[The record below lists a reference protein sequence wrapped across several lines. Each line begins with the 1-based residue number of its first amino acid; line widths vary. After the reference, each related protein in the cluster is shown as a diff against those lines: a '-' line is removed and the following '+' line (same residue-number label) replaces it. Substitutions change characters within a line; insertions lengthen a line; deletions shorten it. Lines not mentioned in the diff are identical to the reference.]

1 MKSGFVKRP
10 GMVTRV
16 QKVVVTAVLA
26 VSAVVGL
33 SGSTAGAWSTDDGAV
48 AFFNDGPGECFEHF
62 SRSTVVDATGN
73 MYMGGHFS
81 GVCDFD
87 PGPGIALLTSTLASD
102 CVSNCVEA
110 NYRRDG
116 FMVKLDAA
124 GSLVWAKRFGSNG
137 KDAITDMALTPAGN
151 IVVAGRFRYSIDF
164 DADGVMDLVAHFS
177 SSTGGSFVAKFDSSG
192 NNLWAHQTS
201 ATAGFAKVAVDG
213 TGNIFVSVD
222 IASSSFD
229 YDPGPGVVNVS
240 YNSPLAAARETTLT
254 KFDSSGNFVWVKGVG
269 GCDCSWRNADVS
281 VDGAGNIYLAGSFN
295 HEHDFDP
302 GPGTAILTPSSP
314 EDYSNTDVSA
324 FIVKLDSSGNYVWA
338 KQHGGRPA
346 GDAYTNSFLT
356 VDNSGNVY
364 TTGTYLSHE
373 DNSVDFDPGPGTFN
387 LPSTGGYS
395 GDRSIYVL
403 KLDTSGNFVWAKSVA
418 SGPIETTSGVEFGLN
433 HGSSIAFD
441 GSGNVYTYGRC
452 FGPVYFDTTS
462 LLCNTN
468 ENFDPSAPYPPSGQS
483 GANRYKY
490 APFLWKLDSA
500 GNHVWTK
507 TFFDTDDSVGDKF
520 GSTYAVS
527 NVVLDSSDNIYL
539 SQYFKYNNGNF
550 AGVIWDFDPGPGT
563 AIMSG
568 DANMRTGFYVTK
580 LDSSGN
586 LAPGGMNL
594 TTGSI
599 TVSPTSVTVAESGT
613 TATFTVVLGA
623 LPASD
628 VVLSLTASDT
638 GEATIDKST
647 LTFTGG
653 NWNTPQTVTVTGIS
667 DDAVDGDQNSTI
679 TISVVDASSPA
690 TYQAVADSQISVVT
704 TDTGST
710 TPTLIT
716 GMTATQCGT
725 GLEPTP
731 DGNNC
736 VPMEIPLLPP
746 TAVSVDISL
755 FASAAG
761 SDGYVNWVPSTT
773 NGLLEYVLAWF
784 GPSGQPQTRTFDNTE
799 IPEDV
804 FYDLEDGIHS
814 FEVLGSYANGGFTTS
829 NRAYISVPTPP
840 PPPTENPEPIE
851 VEPFDCEA
859 FPSLIQVMGTPGLGH
874 TVKQLDV
881 QTGAY
886 SDIFSISFN
895 RNPRYTHLNGIGIN
909 PVDGALYGLM
919 RVKGFGY
926 LVRFDMAGNVGFVAR
941 VPAHSNAGDV
951 DGLGR
956 FIWPSGKKFYAISG
970 IADMDSFS
978 DPGDAVDMSRISPV
992 HTRSGSG
999 GHGIADAAALKVDL
1013 GQGERYYAMGVHT
1026 SDRKLRIYSY
1036 DNPTGFWTIDLKING
1051 SPAQLT
1057 NGGFGAAWS
1066 HEDKIY
1072 FSSNS
1077 GDGVYEILIPSVNL
1091 NAGTANIRRVA
1102 NSQASAIN
1110 DGTTCIGIDF
1120 IPPPPTT
1127 TTTPNPT
1134 EPDPTSNPF
1143 APDPTEPDPVPDPTE
1158 PDPTEPV
1165 PAPDPTEPG
1174 PLPQPS
1180 EPDPAPEPFA
1190 PDPTEPDPAPDPTEP
1205 DPTELL
1211 EEDETPTSTTTTL
1224 NIEEEVTSQALSK
1237 VETEDN
1243 EGLDEQST
1251 KEALGRTSDSG
1262 SSTWRIILIF
1272 FAGAGIFL
1280 IVAVLRRK
1288 RCLHCGRPL
1297 TLKDDILLDDD
1308 DNPECEENPEGEE
1321 HELRSDN
1328 RNEHENTVQSN

>member
-1 MKSGFVKRP
+1 MFPLSVAVDGSGNVY
-10 GMVTRV
+10 
-16 QKVVVTAVLA
+16 
-26 VSAVVGL
+26 S
-33 SGSTAGAWSTDDGAV
+33 AGAVGGGATIDFDPSEGVANLTVSTEGQNAGNNAWILKLDSAGNYVWAKAPECNGSSQSYITPGNDRSLTVDGSGNV
-48 AFFNDGPGECFEHF
+48 HLVGWFEQVHYNDSE
-62 SRSTVVDATGN
+62 D
-73 MYMGGHFS
+73 
-81 GVCDFD
+81 CDFD
-87 PGPGIALLTSTLASD
+87 PGPG
-102 CVSNCVEA
+102 EA
-110 NYRRDG
+110 FAMVGQIQSPSG
-116 FMVKLDAA
+116 FVWKLD
-124 GSLVWAKRFGSNG
+124 S
-137 KDAITDMALTPAGN
+137 AGN
-151 IVVAGRFRYSIDF
+151 YQWVKAFLKAEGQ
-164 DADGVMDLVAHFS
+164 GVNNQI
-177 SSTGGSFVAKFDSSG
+177 FVHS
-192 NNLWAHQTS
+192 
-201 ATAGFAKVAVDG
+201 VAVDG
-213 TGNIFVSVD
+213 
-222 IASSSFD
+222 
-229 YDPGPGVVNVS
+229 
-240 YNSPLAAARETTLT
+240 
-254 KFDSSGNFVWVKGVG
+254 SGNVYSTGQFEGMV
-269 GCDCSWRNADVS
+269 
-281 VDGAGNIYLAGSFN
+281 
-295 HEHDFDP
+295 DFDP
-302 GPGTAILTPSSP
+302 GEGTATLSGG
-314 EDYSNTDVSA
+314 EYSNKGSVFLS
-324 FIVKLDSSGNYVWA
+324 KLDSSGNYVWA
-338 KQHGGRPA
+338 KQFGTLTTKEDGRQ
-346 GDAYTNSFLT
+346 
-356 VDNSGNVY
+356 
-364 TTGTYLSHE
+364 
-373 DNSVDFDPGPGTFN
+373 
-387 LPSTGGYS
+387 
-395 GDRSIYVL
+395 
-403 KLDTSGNFVWAKSVA
+403 VA
-418 SGPIETTSGVEFGLN
+418 L
-433 HGSSIAFD
+433 D
-441 GSGNVYTYGRC
+441 GSGNVHLSGYTW
-452 FGPVYFDTTS
+452 
-462 LLCNTN
+462 TN
-468 ENFDPSAPYPPSGQS
+468 SEVDYDPG
-483 GANRYKY
+483 
-490 APFLWKLDSA
+490 
-500 GNHVWTK
+500 
-507 TFFDTDDSVGDKF
+507 
-520 GSTYAVS
+520 
-527 NVVLDSSDNIYL
+527 
-539 SQYFKYNNGNF
+539 
-550 AGVIWDFDPGPGT
+550 AGVINLTDKEMFL
-563 AIMSG
+563 
-568 DANMRTGFYVTK
+568 VK

-586 LAPGGMNL
+586 LAPGGFNAP
-594 TTGSI
+594 TGSI

-623 LPASD
+623 VPASD

-647 LTFTGG
+647 LTFTGS
-653 NWNTPQTVTVTGIS
+653 NWATPQTVTVTGIS

-679 TISVVDASSPA
+679 TISVVDASSPTA
-690 TYQAVADSQISVVT
+690 YQAVADSQISVVT
-704 TDTGST
+704 TDDDST

-716 GMTATQCGT
+716 AVTAIQCGA
-725 GLEPTP
+725 GLQVTP

-746 TAVSVDISL
+746 TAFSELEISL

-784 GPSGQPQTRTFDNTE
+784 GPSGQPQTRTFNNTE

-814 FEVLGSYANGGFTTS
+814 FEVLGSYANGDIAMS
-829 NRAYISVPTPP
+829 NRAYISVPIPP

-956 FIWPSGKKFYAISG
+956 FIWPSGKNFYAISG

-978 DPGDAVDMSRISPV
+978 DPGDAVDLSRISPV

-1013 GQGERYYAMGVHT
+1013 GQGERYYAMGVH
-1026 SDRKLRIYSY
+1026 SWDHKLRIYSY

-1143 APDPTEPDPVPDPTE
+1143 APDPTEPDPAPDPTE

-1165 PAPDPTEPG
+1165 PAPDPIEPG
-1174 PLPQPS
+1174 PVPQPS

-1205 DPTELL
+1205 DPTGLL
-1211 EEDETPTSTTTTL
+1211 EEDETPTSTTTTP

-1272 FAGAGIFL
+1272 FAGAAIFL

-1308 DNPECEENPEGEE
+1308 DNPQCEENPEGEE

-1328 RNEHENTVQSN
+1328 RKKHENTVQSN

>member
-1 MKSGFVKRP
+1 MKQFLNSLSNRNKFVSALRL
-10 GMVTRV
+10 RLSFLF
-16 QKVVVTAVLA
+16 VTAVLA

-33 SGSTAGAWSTDDGAV
+33 SGSTAGAWSSEDGAV
-48 AFFNDGPGECFEHF
+48 AVWGGLTENDGNYAQFNNETGWESLAVDAAGSMYLTGRFQSSVDFNASPAGTTTMTADNTAGCNHQSFVMKLDLFAEPYWARQFGHEGSNSSCYVYPRSIAVDGNGNVYTTGTFNGGSVDFDPGAGVTNLFQTYVQRQAAFVSKLNSSGELVWAYRIGSENVPGTLYDGGHLGEAKTYSVAADGAGNVYVVGTFWGSTSFQHGAGVTTLNS
-62 SRSTVVDATGN
+62 SRSEQSRPDTFILKLNSSGEQVWLRQIEAPTSYFTMIPVSVAVDGSGNVYSAGVVTEGATIDFDPSEGVANLAFSVGGQQAGNEVWILKLDSTGN
-73 MYMGGHFS
+73 YVWAKAAECNGSSTIYITPGNDRSLAVDGS
-81 GVCDFD
+81 GNVHLVGKFEQRHNNYSEDCDFD
-87 PGPGIALLTSTLASD
+87 PGPG
-102 CVSNCVEA
+102 EA
-110 NYRRDG
+110 FAMVGRIQSYAG
-116 FMVKLDAA
+116 FVWKLD
-124 GSLVWAKRFGSNG
+124 S
-137 KDAITDMALTPAGN
+137 AGN
-151 IVVAGRFRYSIDF
+151 YQWVKAFLKAEGQGALNSIS
-164 DADGVMDLVAHFS
+164 VHS
-177 SSTGGSFVAKFDSSG
+177 
-192 NNLWAHQTS
+192 
-201 ATAGFAKVAVDG
+201 VAVDG
-213 TGNIFVSVD
+213 
-222 IASSSFD
+222 
-229 YDPGPGVVNVS
+229 
-240 YNSPLAAARETTLT
+240 
-254 KFDSSGNFVWVKGVG
+254 SGNVYSTGQFEGMV
-269 GCDCSWRNADVS
+269 
-281 VDGAGNIYLAGSFN
+281 
-295 HEHDFDP
+295 DFDP
-302 GPGTAILTPSSP
+302 GEGTATLSGGQYANKDSVFL
-314 EDYSNTDVSA
+314 S
-324 FIVKLDSSGNYVWA
+324 KLDSSGNYVWA
-338 KQHGGRPA
+338 KQFGTLTTQEDGRQ
-346 GDAYTNSFLT
+346 
-356 VDNSGNVY
+356 
-364 TTGTYLSHE
+364 
-373 DNSVDFDPGPGTFN
+373 
-387 LPSTGGYS
+387 
-395 GDRSIYVL
+395 
-403 KLDTSGNFVWAKSVA
+403 VA
-418 SGPIETTSGVEFGLN
+418 L
-433 HGSSIAFD
+433 D
-441 GSGNVYTYGRC
+441 GSGNVY
-452 FGPVYFDTTS
+452 
-462 LLCNTN
+462 L
-468 ENFDPSAPYPPSGQS
+468 SGYIL
-483 GANRYKY
+483 R
-490 APFLWKLDSA
+490 
-500 GNHVWTK
+500 
-507 TFFDTDDSVGDKF
+507 
-520 GSTYAVS
+520 
-527 NVVLDSSDNIYL
+527 NVEVDY
-539 SQYFKYNNGNF
+539 
-550 AGVIWDFDPGPGT
+550 DPGDGVLNLT
-563 AIMSG
+563 DKEM
-568 DANMRTGFYVTK
+568 FLVK

-586 LAPGGMNL
+586 LAPGGFNAP
-594 TTGSI
+594 TGNI
-599 TVSPTSVTVAESGT
+599 TVSPTSLTVAESGT

-623 LPASD
+623 VPASD

-647 LTFTGG
+647 LTFTGS

-679 TISVVDASSPA
+679 TISVVDASSPTA
-690 TYQAVADSQISVVT
+690 YQAVADSQISVVT
-704 TDTGST
+704 TDTGSA

-716 GMTATQCGT
+716 AVTAIQCGA

-746 TAVSVDISL
+746 TAFSELEISL

-784 GPSGQPQTRTFDNTE
+784 GPSGQPQTRTINNTE

-814 FEVLGSYANGGFTTS
+814 FEVLGSYANGDIAMS
-829 NRAYISVPTPP
+829 NRAYISVPIPP

-956 FIWPSGKKFYAISG
+956 FIWPSGKNFYAISG
-970 IADMDSFS
+970 IADMDSFA
-978 DPGDAVDMSRISPV
+978 DPGDAVDLSRISPV
-992 HTRSGSG
+992 HIRSGSG

-1013 GQGERYYAMGVHT
+1013 GQGERYYAMGVH
-1026 SDRKLRIYSY
+1026 SWDHKLRVYSY

-1127 TTTPNPT
+1127 TQTPTTNQTPNPT

-1143 APDPTEPDPVPDPTE
+1143 APEPTEPDPAPDPTE
-1158 PDPTEPV
+1158 PDPT
-1165 PAPDPTEPG
+1165 
-1174 PLPQPS
+1174 
-1180 EPDPAPEPFA
+1180 PEPFA

-1297 TLKDDILLDDD
+1297 TLKDDILFDDD
-1308 DNPECEENPEGEE
+1308 DNPECEKNPEGKE

>member
-1 MKSGFVKRP
+1 MNKCGGVVRVLFGFLLV
-10 GMVTRV
+10 
-16 QKVVVTAVLA
+16 A
-26 VSAVVGL
+26 SAMVGL

-48 AFFNDGPGECFEHF
+48 AFFNDGPGECFEHI
-62 SRSTVVDATGN
+62 SSSTVVDATGN
-73 MYMGGHFS
+73 MYMGGQFL

-102 CVSNCVEA
+102 CLSTCVQG

-116 FMVKLDAA
+116 LMVKLDAA
-124 GSLVWAKRFGSNG
+124 GSLVWAKQFGSNG
-137 KDAITDMALTPAGN
+137 TDEILDMALTPAGN
-151 IVVAGRFRYSIDF
+151 IVVAGRYRYSIDF
-164 DADGVMDLVAHFS
+164 DVDGVMDLVGHYSPSA
-177 SSTGGSFVAKFDSSG
+177 GGSFVAKFDSSG

-201 ATAGFAKVAVDG
+201 SSTGYAKVAVDG

-222 IASSSFD
+222 LAGSGFD
-229 YDPGPGVVNVS
+229 FDPGPGVVNVS
-240 YNSPLAAARETTLT
+240 YNHPDAFARETTLT

-269 GCDCSWRNADVS
+269 GCDCSWRNADVA
-281 VDGAGNIYLAGSFN
+281 VDGAGNIYLAGSFR

-314 EDYSNTDVSA
+314 ENYYSTDVSA

-338 KQHGGRPA
+338 KQHGGRPTESS
-346 GDAYTNSFLT
+346 TNSFLT

-387 LPSTGGYS
+387 LPSTGWVWS
-395 GDRSIYVL
+395 DRSIYVL

-418 SGPIETTSGVEFGLN
+418 SGPIETTHGVEFASNFSG
-433 HGSSIAFD
+433 SIAFD
-441 GSGNVYTYGRC
+441 GSGNVYTYAKCR
-452 FGPVYFDTTS
+452 GPVYFDTTS

-468 ENFDPSAPYPPSGQS
+468 ENFDPSAPYPASGRL
-483 GANRYKY
+483 GTNRYKT

-507 TFFDTDDSVGDKF
+507 TFFDTDDSVGNKF
-520 GSTYAVS
+520 GSTHAVP

-539 SQYFKYNNGNF
+539 SQYFKQLNNGNF
-550 AGVIWDFDPGPGT
+550 AGVTWDFDPGPGT

-704 TDTGST
+704 TDAASA

-716 GMTATQCGT
+716 EWAPIQCGA

-731 DGNNC
+731 DGNFC
-736 VPMEIPLLPP
+736 VPIEIASPGQM
-746 TAVSVDISL
+746 VINL

-761 SDGYVNWVPSTT
+761 SDGYVNWAPSTT
-773 NGLLEYVLAWF
+773 NGLLEYVLAWRD
-784 GPSGQPQTRTFDNTE
+784 PSGQPQTRTFNNTE

-804 FYDLEDGIHS
+804 FYDLEDGTHI
-814 FEVLGSYANGGFTTS
+814 FEVLGSYVNGGFATS
-829 NRAYISVPTPP
+829 NEASITVPTPP

-851 VEPFDCEA
+851 VGPFDCDA

-874 TVKQLDV
+874 TVKQLDI

-956 FIWPSGKKFYAISG
+956 FIWPSGKKFYAISA
-970 IADMDSFS
+970 IAGMDSFA

-1051 SPAQLT
+1051 SPAQLSK
-1057 NGGFGAAWS
+1057 GGFGAAWS

-1120 IPPPPTT
+1120 IPPDPTT
-1127 TTTPNPT
+1127 TTTTPTTPDPAPDPTPDPAPDPTEPDPVDPTGPDPT
-1134 EPDPTSNPF
+1134 EPDPTGPDPTPDPTGPDPTPDPTAPDP
-1143 APDPTEPDPVPDPTE
+1143 APDPTEPDPVPDPTGS
-1158 PDPTEPV
+1158 DPV
-1165 PAPDPTEPG
+1165 PEPTG
-1174 PLPQPS
+1174 
-1180 EPDPAPEPFA
+1180 
-1190 PDPTEPDPAPDPTEP
+1190 
-1205 DPTELL
+1205 LL
-1211 EEDETPTSTTTTL
+1211 EEDETQTSTTTTL

-1243 EGLDEQST
+1243 EGLEEQST
-1251 KEALGRTSDSG
+1251 KESLVRTSDSG
-1262 SSTWRIILIF
+1262 SSTWKIILF
-1272 FAGAGIFL
+1272 FFSGIGIFL
-1280 IVAVLRRK
+1280 LLALLRRK

-1321 HELRSDN
+1321 HELRNDK
-1328 RNEHENTVQSN
+1328 RNEHENTVHSN

>member
-1 MKSGFVKRP
+1 
-10 GMVTRV
+10 MVTRV
-16 QKVVVTAVLA
+16 QKAVVTAVLA

-33 SGSTAGAWSTDDGAV
+33 FGSTAGAWSSEDGAV
-48 AFFNDGPGECFEHF
+48 AVWGGVTENDGLPAFFDNQTGWE
-62 SRSTVVDATGN
+62 SLAVDAAGSMYLTGQFQRSVDFNASPTGTTTMTADNTAGCNQQTFVMKLDLFAEPYWAGQFGNDVSNSSCYVYPRSIAVDGNGNVYTTGTFNGGSVDFDPGAGVTNLVQTYVQRKAAFVSKLNSSGEFVWAYRIGSENVPGTLYDGGHLGEADAYSVAADGAGNVYVVGTFWGSTSFQHGAGVTTLNSSRPEHSRPDTFILKLNSSGEQVWLRQIEAPTGN
-73 MYMGGHFS
+73 RSSWPISVAVDGSGNVYTAGISTNGATIDFDPSGGVANLTISDAGQQHGNDAWILKLDSAGNYVWAKGPECNGSSTIPNSPVRGNDRSLTVDGS
-81 GVCDFD
+81 GNVFFVGEFEQKHINDSEDCDFD
-87 PGPGIALLTSTLASD
+87 PGPGEAFALVGTG
-102 CVSNCVEA
+102 EG
-110 NYRRDG
+110 G
-116 FMVKLDAA
+116 FVWKLD
-124 GSLVWAKRFGSNG
+124 S
-137 KDAITDMALTPAGN
+137 AGN
-151 IVVAGRFRYSIDF
+151 YQWVKAFLKAEGQGVLNSIS
-164 DADGVMDLVAHFS
+164 VHS
-177 SSTGGSFVAKFDSSG
+177 
-192 NNLWAHQTS
+192 
-201 ATAGFAKVAVDG
+201 VAVDG
-213 TGNIFVSVD
+213 
-222 IASSSFD
+222 
-229 YDPGPGVVNVS
+229 
-240 YNSPLAAARETTLT
+240 
-254 KFDSSGNFVWVKGVG
+254 SGNVYSTGQFEGMV
-269 GCDCSWRNADVS
+269 
-281 VDGAGNIYLAGSFN
+281 
-295 HEHDFDP
+295 DFDP
-302 GPGTAILTPSSP
+302 GEGTATLSGGQYANKDSVFL
-314 EDYSNTDVSA
+314 S
-324 FIVKLDSSGNYVWA
+324 KLDSSGNYVWA
-338 KQHGGRPA
+338 KQFGTLTNKEDGRQ
-346 GDAYTNSFLT
+346 
-356 VDNSGNVY
+356 
-364 TTGTYLSHE
+364 
-373 DNSVDFDPGPGTFN
+373 
-387 LPSTGGYS
+387 
-395 GDRSIYVL
+395 
-403 KLDTSGNFVWAKSVA
+403 VA
-418 SGPIETTSGVEFGLN
+418 L
-433 HGSSIAFD
+433 D
-441 GSGNVYTYGRC
+441 GSGNVY
-452 FGPVYFDTTS
+452 
-462 LLCNTN
+462 L
-468 ENFDPSAPYPPSGQS
+468 SGYIL
-483 GANRYKY
+483 R
-490 APFLWKLDSA
+490 
-500 GNHVWTK
+500 
-507 TFFDTDDSVGDKF
+507 
-520 GSTYAVS
+520 
-527 NVVLDSSDNIYL
+527 NVEVDY
-539 SQYFKYNNGNF
+539 
-550 AGVIWDFDPGPGT
+550 DPGDGVLNLT
-563 AIMSG
+563 DKEM
-568 DANMRTGFYVTK
+568 FLVK

-586 LAPGGMNL
+586 LAPGGFNAP
-594 TTGSI
+594 TGNI
-599 TVSPTSVTVAESGT
+599 TVSPTSLTVAESGT

-623 LPASD
+623 VPASD

-647 LTFTGG
+647 LTFTGS

-679 TISVVDASSPA
+679 TISVVDASSPTA
-690 TYQAVADSQISVVT
+690 YQAVADSQISVVT
-704 TDTGST
+704 TDTGSA

-716 GMTATQCGT
+716 GLTAIQCGA
-725 GLEPTP
+725 GLQATP

-746 TAVSVDISL
+746 TAFSELEISL

-784 GPSGQPQTRTFDNTE
+784 GPSGQPQTRTFDNTK

-814 FEVLGSYANGGFTTS
+814 FEVLGSYANGDIAMS

-840 PPPTENPEPIE
+840 PPPTQNPEPIE

-956 FIWPSGKKFYAISG
+956 FIWPFGKNFYAISG
-970 IADMDSFS
+970 IADMDSFA
-978 DPGDAVDMSRISPV
+978 DPGDAVDLSRISPV
-992 HTRSGSG
+992 HIRSGSG

-1013 GQGERYYAMGVHT
+1013 GQGERYYAMGVH
-1026 SDRKLRIYSY
+1026 SWDHKLRIYSY

-1127 TTTPNPT
+1127 TTTPDPT

-1143 APDPTEPDPVPDPTE
+1143 APDPTEPDPAPDPTEPDPTE

-1165 PAPDPTEPG
+1165 PAPDPTEPD

-1224 NIEEEVTSQALSK
+1224 NIEEEEEEVTSQALSK

-1297 TLKDDILLDDD
+1297 TLKDDILFDDD
-1308 DNPECEENPEGEE
+1308 DNPECEENPEGKE